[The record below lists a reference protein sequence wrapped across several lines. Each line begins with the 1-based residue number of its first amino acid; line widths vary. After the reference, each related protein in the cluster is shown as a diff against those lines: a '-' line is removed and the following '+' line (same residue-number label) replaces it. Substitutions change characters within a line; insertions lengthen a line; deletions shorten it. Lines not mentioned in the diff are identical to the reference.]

1 MACNLKNMESIK
13 VVNIKCGGCSAMI
26 MNSLEK
32 AGLGN
37 ISVDVENQT
46 VNFDGDKEIAKK
58 TLLKI
63 GYPEFDSK
71 EGKSFLKKAQSYV
84 SCMIGR
90 VNKK

>member
-1 MACNLKNMESIK
+1 MQTIK
-13 VVNIKCGGCSAMI
+13 VVNIKCGGCSNI
-26 MNSLEK
+26 IIQSLEK
-32 AGLGN
+32 AGLSD

-46 VNFDGDKEIAKK
+46 VSFDGDGDIAKK